1 MQVNARPDGGGV
13 GSGTWATTAS
23 AGADS
28 RSARQR
34 RGMLQREPH
43 LQPLWTTRLGP
54 QASDHSL
61 VFPVTS
67 AQPEPPRVTSVKRR
81 RSPSPRDNPGGGG
94 GGRKRVRRG
103 ARAAGVP
110 PRLLSQ
116 DTAIRQLPGPGPR
129 PPRRLPGLAR
139 DRAARREARPQDGMP
154 AGHVPGARCRAA
166 PPAPRPRVSAGEATG
181 TRVRGRTPRPGRDRP
196 RIHAHSCAHSTCT
209 ALTALVLPRPRR
221 SQDPAESATTAGTEG
236 HGGRRAATHR
246 AAPGEPA
253 RAQGGAAAGREAQV
267 PRGSGRGGEL
277 GGAG

>member
-1 MQVNARPDGGGV
+1 MQANARPDGGGV

-34 RGMLQREPH
+34 HGMLQREPH

-67 AQPEPPRVTSVKRR
+67 AQPEPPGVTSVKRR

-103 ARAAGVP
+103 ARAPGVP

-116 DTAIRQLPGPGPR
+116 DTAIRQLPGPGRDHHAGFPASHGTARRAGKPGLRTGCPRDTSPGRGAGR
-129 PPRRLPGLAR
+129 PPLRLGL
-139 DRAARREARPQDGMP
+139 G
-154 AGHVPGARCRAA
+154 
-166 PPAPRPRVSAGEATG
+166 
-181 TRVRGRTPRPGRDRP
+181 
-196 RIHAHSCAHSTCT
+196 
-209 ALTALVLPRPRR
+209 
-221 SQDPAESATTAGTEG
+221 
-236 HGGRRAATHR
+236 
-246 AAPGEPA
+246 
-253 RAQGGAAAGREAQV
+253 
-267 PRGSGRGGEL
+267 
-277 GGAG
+277 

>member
-1 MQVNARPDGGGV
+1 MQVNARPDGGGI

-94 GGRKRVRRG
+94 SGRKRVRRG
-103 ARAAGVP
+103 ARAPGVP

-139 DRAARREARPQDGMP
+139 DRAARREAGPQDGMP
-154 AGHVPGARCRAA
+154 AGHVPGARCRAVRR
-166 PPAPRPRVSAGEATG
+166 PPLR
-181 TRVRGRTPRPGRDRP
+181 
-196 RIHAHSCAHSTCT
+196 
-209 ALTALVLPRPRR
+209 
-221 SQDPAESATTAGTEG
+221 
-236 HGGRRAATHR
+236 
-246 AAPGEPA
+246 
-253 RAQGGAAAGREAQV
+253 
-267 PRGSGRGGEL
+267 L
-277 GGAG
+277 GLG